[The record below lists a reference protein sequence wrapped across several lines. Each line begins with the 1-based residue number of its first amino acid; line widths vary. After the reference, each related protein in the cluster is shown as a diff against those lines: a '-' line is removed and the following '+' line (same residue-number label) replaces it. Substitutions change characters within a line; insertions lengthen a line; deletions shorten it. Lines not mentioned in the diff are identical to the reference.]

1 MAKIEQRRAPAEII
15 GIPIPQPEDNRRYP
29 LVPTLEMVIDRY
41 TEMNYAAEAMAIYQN
56 EQDEH
61 PEIFSQKEKESEKHY
76 QARQNIRSQ
85 AAFIQTAFEWRE
97 PEGIAPYLGITPG
110 QVERKQF
117 RGRRKKEPQE
127 KFHKRLRGMFAIS
140 SILKRYVKEA
150 LDGKAAI
157 AKVNG
162 LISDVRL
169 RTIMKAGMLNVA
181 TCITQATARQW
192 ESAQDHQVDKAQ
204 IGAHSEIPDEPYDLQ
219 DSTPEGNDYQETYP
233 DDNQKRSSEEDDY
246 LEVTELDG
254 DQEPSDSDGFQDQT
268 PEIGLR
274 QDIPNPDDAETQAD
288 IDDLIAVIEDEES
301 ERLIDSTTDSTEE
314 EVDIDTPRVVEV
326 EWPDGLG
333 EAAEHQ
339 SPSGEDDWYQQLKPP
354 SDEPA

>member
-1 MAKIEQRRAPAEII
+1 MAKIEQRRVPTEII
-15 GIPIPQPEDNRRYP
+15 GISIPQPEDNKRYP

-41 TEMNYAAEAMAIYQN
+41 AEMNYGAEAKAIYQN
-56 EQDEH
+56 EQNLH
-61 PEIFSQKEKESEKHY
+61 PEIFSQKERETEKHY

-85 AAFIQTAFEWRE
+85 ATFIQTAFDWRE

-117 RGRRKKEPQE
+117 RGRRKNEPQE

-140 SILKRYVKEA
+140 SILARYVEETP
-150 LDGKAAI
+150 DRKAAI

-181 TCITQATARQW
+181 TCITQATVRQW

-219 DSTPEGNDYQETYP
+219 DSTPEGNDYQEISYL
-233 DDNQKRSSEEDDY
+233 DDNQKRSPEGDNY
-246 LEVTELDG
+246 LEVTETDG
-254 DQEPSDSDGFQDQT
+254 DQEANDSDGFQDQA
-268 PEIGLR
+268 PET
-274 QDIPNPDDAETQAD
+274 DA
-288 IDDLIAVIEDEES
+288 DEETVDPGYSPKGDEGNDEYLS
-301 ERLIDSTTDSTEE
+301 ELGNDDS
-314 EVDIDTPRVVEV
+314 P
-326 EWPDGLG
+326 
-333 EAAEHQ
+333 
-339 SPSGEDDWYQQLKPP
+339 
-354 SDEPA
+354 